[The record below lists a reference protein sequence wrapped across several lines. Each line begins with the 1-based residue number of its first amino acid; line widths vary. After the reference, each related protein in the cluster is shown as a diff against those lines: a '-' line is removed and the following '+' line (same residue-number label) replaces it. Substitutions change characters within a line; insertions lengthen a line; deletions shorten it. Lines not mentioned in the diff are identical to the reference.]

1 MTIRLLLGT
10 AAIVAVAVFLF
21 GTEPSSGDI
30 ASAYLNTFE
39 REAVKAGAKSTERL
53 SGKRLQVESEI
64 LLTRAKHEIKV
75 DSVEKIKC
83 ESHATDDRKGHKC
96 SHKIKMTCSSVGN
109 KDGGLGNVLSAGLC
123 GLMSFSEAAQG
134 DVRET
139 FFYREDGSLYVHFN
153 RSQ

>member
-75 DSVEKIKC
+75 DSVEVPSVRSLPSTTSQFPKPPG
-83 ESHATDDRKGHKC
+83 ESKRERSARQFATRLAWIR
-96 SHKIKMTCSSVGN
+96 SRRR
-109 KDGGLGNVLSAGLC
+109 A
-123 GLMSFSEAAQG
+123 
-134 DVRET
+134 VR
-139 FFYREDGSLYVHFN
+139 
-153 RSQ
+153 RSG